1 MKENKKRADGLFFY
15 LIDSKKTW
23 RKHGK
28 DIENT
33 PFIFRIFL
41 VLKYF
46 RKEDCNEINA
56 KRN

>member
-1 MKENKKRADGLFFY
+1 MKENKKEPMGSFY
-15 LIDSKKTW
+15 LIDSKNIG
-23 RKHGK
+23 KHGK